1 LLAIIAHQADLY
13 LADESQRDLH
23 SLSRDLLPFNIASC
37 ALPCAL
43 VLISTLGKRIKFTK
57 DRQASEAESTMGSY
71 FSKSWDPS
79 TGIPDLS
86 GKVVIVTGAKFV
98 IDPDRSC

>member
-1 LLAIIAHQADLY
+1 
-13 LADESQRDLH
+13 
-23 SLSRDLLPFNIASC
+23 
-37 ALPCAL
+37 
-43 VLISTLGKRIKFTK
+43 
-57 DRQASEAESTMGSY
+57 MGSY

-98 IDPDRSC
+98 TDPDGSC